1 MIPSILMTVGRQYY
15 TLAEYIDEAKEMG
28 VSKRI
33 AMTAI
38 PEGLV
43 PGMSKIFIAHPDAI
57 VKVTADGK
65 CLADL
70 VRVVLGETYV
80 SPDFAPY
87 WEQEKIQPDE
97 VIPDHMLSLTYA
109 FSKLPAAER
118 AKLTAEYGLVFHMGV
133 IGYTFFEGVQFVMP
147 AGETELP
154 ENARQLLPL
163 VESGYVQP
171 VHVTYVD

>member
-15 TLAEYIDEAKEMG
+15 TLAEFIDEAKEMG

-33 AMTAI
+33 AMTSI

-43 PGMSKIFIAHPDAI
+43 PGISKVFIAHPDAI

-70 VRVVLGETYV
+70 AQEVLGEEYV

-97 VIPDHMLSLTYA
+97 VIPEHMLTLTYA

-118 AKLTAEYGLVFHMGV
+118 EKLITEYGLVFHMGV
-133 IGYTFFEGVQFVMP
+133 IGYTYFDGFQFVVP
-147 AGETELP
+147 DGQEELP
-154 ENARQLLPL
+154 EEAQQLRPL